1 MPFLFNTMENNNQ
14 QITLMPHATLRCLER
29 GITLGMVA
37 HVLRHGRGVY
47 LAARKVWRY
56 KAKWGRLHVYAVTSD
71 TDGAVITVYADKY
84 TKTVRPITTRNKS
97 QRHVH

>member
-1 MPFLFNTMENNNQ
+1 MPFLFNAMENNNQ
-14 QITLMPHATLRCLER
+14 QITLTPHAVMRCLER
-29 GITLGMVA
+29 GVTLAMVA

-56 KAKWGRLHVYAVTSD
+56 KAKWGRPHVFAVTSE

-84 TKTVRPITTRNKS
+84 TKRARPITTRNKS